1 MLADPHAQKE
11 KTAKVFVTIG
21 TMLAT
26 NESRLQEALKYATR
40 GVELLPSLANS
51 HNSRGSVLHKMGR
64 VAEAKVE
71 FEEAIKWNPNYA
83 NAHFNLGL
91 VLYQGREVEKAVKQF
106 QRTLQADPQHQMAQL
121 QLQAM
126 AENGEIPAG
135 QRGAGLGRKR

>member
-26 NESRLQEALKYATR
+26 GENRLQDALKYVTR

-64 VAEAKVE
+64 IVEAKAE
-71 FEEAIKWNPNYA
+71 FEEAVRWNPNYA

-91 VLYQGREVEKAVKQF
+91 VLYQGGEMEKALKQF
-106 QRTLQADPQHQMAQL
+106 RRTLQADPQHKMAQL
-121 QLQAM
+121 QLQVM
-126 AENGEIPAG
+126 AENGDMPAG
-135 QRGAGLGRKR
+135 QRQAGLGRKR